1 MSINKDKLN
10 VLVLRANSLDRS
22 IEELK
27 KNTHVPVE
35 WTIVDF
41 MDKKLIADVL
51 PHQDVLVSTSLDHS
65 FKNESKNLKGIFMPG
80 AGWEKVSP
88 AAVPDGCLVT
98 NSYEHEI
105 GIAEY
110 VIMSMIALDR
120 NLINVHNNFSKNNWD
135 YWPERSGPSK

>member
-1 MSINKDKLN
+1 MSFYYWKSEIPKSECEKIIKEFDTS
-10 VLVLRANSLDRS
+10 NSVDATTGHYQGADALYPEE

-51 PHQDVLVSTSLDHS
+51 QHQDVLVSTSLDHS

-88 AAVPDGCLVT
+88 EAVPDGCLVT

-105 GIAEY
+105 GIAE
-110 VIMSMIALDR
+110 M
-120 NLINVHNNFSKNNWD
+120 
-135 YWPERSGPSK
+135 